1 MINRSEKI
9 RNYSIAILCIVA
21 TFFLIF
27 YTIYLNNKI
36 KVQQNLI
43 TKIEEI
49 KEEIKTE
56 ISLNVNKKIKAQQD
70 LIIELEKIKTEIS
83 LNFNK
88 VYDDYKF
95 AIDEQRE
102 LQLSIKENA
111 ENAGHAFNGMIT
123 IFSARLMESENMISR
138 SDADLLVI
146 DSISK
151 IKQTNQT
158 LAELISIINRNWI
171 NKR

>member
-1 MINRSEKI
+1 MSNNSEKI
-9 RNYSIAILCIVA
+9 RNYSITLLCIVA

-36 KVQQNLI
+36 KVQQDLI
-43 TKIEEI
+43 TKVEEI
-49 KEEIKTE
+49 
-56 ISLNVNKKIKAQQD
+56 
-70 LIIELEKIKTEIS
+70 
-83 LNFNK
+83 
-88 VYDDYKF
+88 YDDYKF

-111 ENAGHAFNGMIT
+111 ENAGQTFNGMIT
-123 IFSARLMESENMISR
+123 IFSARLMESENMISE
-138 SDADLLVI
+138 SDADLLVM

-151 IKQTNQT
+151 IKQTNST

>member
-1 MINRSEKI
+1 MSNNSEKI
-9 RNYSIAILCIVA
+9 RNYSITLLCIVA

-27 YTIYLNNKI
+27 YAIYLNNKI

-43 TKIEEI
+43 TKVEE
-49 KEEIKTE
+49 
-56 ISLNVNKKIKAQQD
+56 
-70 LIIELEKIKTEIS
+70 IKTEIS

-111 ENAGHAFNGMIT
+111 EDAGEAFNGLIT
-123 IFSARLMESENMISR
+123 IFSARLMENENMISK

-151 IKQTNQT
+151 IKQTNPT

-171 NKR
+171 NRR